1 MGSTEFSAGAG
12 HASRKPWL
20 AVAWNELRE
29 PTSGVFLKVHTM
41 FVLLHQRLDLPMRD
55 VIDTKVLE
63 LLSAAAVALLIQWV
77 IRWVLEIWRP
87 SEIENE
93 RQHRQAQAW
102 KNRIG
107 RFL

>member
-1 MGSTEFSAGAG
+1 
-12 HASRKPWL
+12 
-20 AVAWNELRE
+20 
-29 PTSGVFLKVHTM
+29 M